1 MVFFHYLTK
10 PTKTMKTILTCG
22 LFAVSALAMNA
33 QMLPYQNPAL
43 SPQERAK
50 DIVSRM
56 TLEEKAI
63 VMQDISDA
71 VPRLGIKKFNWWS
84 EALHGIANMGN
95 VTVYPEP
102 IGMAASFNDDLVYE
116 VFTQVSDEGRAAYNV
131 WIGEGKEDLR
141 FHSLSVWTPNVNIFR
156 DPRWGR
162 GQETYGEDPY
172 LTSRLG
178 VQVVKGLQGPSDT
191 KYRKLYACAK
201 HYAVHSGPESSRH
214 TDNINDVTPRDLF
227 ETYMPAFKATV
238 QKGDVREVMCAY
250 QRWDD
255 EPCCASTRLLQKI
268 LRDDW
273 GFKYMVVSDCGAVT
287 DFWENHKTSSD
298 AVHAA
303 AKGTIAGTDVE
314 CGFNYVYK
322 SIPEAVKAGL
332 IDEEEVDKHVKLL
345 SMRRLS
351 ASSKVVLS
359 SVRWTIQ
366 VSMSGRSS
374 ARRS

>member
-1 MVFFHYLTK
+1 
-10 PTKTMKTILTCG
+10 
-22 LFAVSALAMNA
+22 MNA

-156 DPRWGR
+156 DG
-162 GQETYGEDPY
+162 D
-172 LTSRLG
+172 
-178 VQVVKGLQGPSDT
+178 
-191 KYRKLYACAK
+191 
-201 HYAVHSGPESSRH
+201 AVRRH
-214 TDNINDVTPRDLF
+214 TVRIHISLHVS
-227 ETYMPAFKATV
+227 AF
-238 QKGDVREVMCAY
+238 
-250 QRWDD
+250 
-255 EPCCASTRLLQKI
+255 
-268 LRDDW
+268 
-273 GFKYMVVSDCGAVT
+273 
-287 DFWENHKTSSD
+287 
-298 AVHAA
+298 
-303 AKGTIAGTDVE
+303 
-314 CGFNYVYK
+314 
-322 SIPEAVKAGL
+322 
-332 IDEEEVDKHVKLL
+332 
-345 SMRRLS
+345 
-351 ASSKVVLS
+351 
-359 SVRWTIQ
+359 
-366 VSMSGRSS
+366 RS
-374 ARRS
+374 